1 MLPQGRTDSVK
12 QLALD
17 FSITVEPSLDNFAV
31 GRNAEVVQ
39 QLRAVALSRTTER
52 FVYLW
57 GAPGSGR
64 THLIKAALAA
74 SATVGAAVSYVP
86 CESATLF
93 SSVLED
99 AGAVGVDDVE
109 RLSEAGQVALF
120 NLYNTLLERRAALLV
135 SGDAPPSRL
144 ELRADLRT
152 RLGASLVYEV
162 HALNDS
168 EKAQALAEHAAV
180 RGFAL
185 APEVCNYLLT
195 HVRRDMAA
203 LLALIDTLDRH
214 SLEQQR
220 PVTVPMV
227 RAVLERHQDAQ

>member
-1 MLPQGRTDSVK
+1 
-12 QLALD
+12 
-17 FSITVEPSLDNFAV
+17 
-31 GRNAEVVQ
+31 
-39 QLRAVALSRTTER
+39 
-52 FVYLW
+52 
-57 GAPGSGR
+57 
-64 THLIKAALAA
+64 
-74 SATVGAAVSYVP
+74 
-86 CESATLF
+86 
-93 SSVLED
+93 VLED

-120 NLYNTLLERRAALLV
+120 NLYNALLERRASLFV

-144 ELRADLRT
+144 ELRPDLRT

-168 EKAQALAEHAAV
+168 EKAQALAEHAAL

-227 RAVLERHQDAQ
+227 RAVLERHQGAQ